1 MIEGANVFMSNVQT
15 KLSQIDYSK
24 SKLTPL
30 HKLGILVAAVIVF
43 TMVYYVFYHHVLL
56 AMIIAIPTAF
66 IAEDKIEKYFISERK
81 KHLQL
86 QFRDLLESMSVSVRA
101 GGNELNALES
111 AYKDLQLTYNPDADI
126 MIELNTIIL
135 KNKNGG
141 INLRDLFMDFG
152 KRSNLDDVK
161 SFATIFSVIENK
173 SNRFGDIIRD
183 THQIISDKV
192 EIEQEIQTMITAA
205 KTESYIMLVMPVVIT
220 LAMSVMGGGL
230 MDALFTTL
238 AGRAAAT
245 AAIAIFITAF
255 LLAQKFSEINV

>member
-1 MIEGANVFMSNVQT
+1 MSSGQTMI
-15 KLSQIDYSK
+15 SQIDYSK

-30 HKLGILVAAVIVF
+30 QKIGIFILAVIVF
-43 TMVYYVFYHHVLL
+43 TLVYFVFYHNVILS
-56 AMIIAIPTAF
+56 MIIALPTAY
-66 IAEDKIEKYFISERK
+66 IIEDKIVKFLIVERK

-111 AYKDLQLTYNPDADI
+111 AYKDLLLTYNPEADI

-152 KRSNLDDVK
+152 KRSNVDDIK
-161 SFATIFSVIENK
+161 SFATIFNVIENK
-173 SNRFGDIIRD
+173 SNRFGDVIRD

-192 EIEQEIQTMITAA
+192 EIEREIQTMITAA

-220 LAMSVMGGGL
+220 LAMSFMGGGL

-238 AGRAAAT
+238 SGRVAAT
-245 AAIAIFITAF
+245 VAIAIFIGAF
-255 LLAQKFSEINV
+255 LLAQKFSEIDV